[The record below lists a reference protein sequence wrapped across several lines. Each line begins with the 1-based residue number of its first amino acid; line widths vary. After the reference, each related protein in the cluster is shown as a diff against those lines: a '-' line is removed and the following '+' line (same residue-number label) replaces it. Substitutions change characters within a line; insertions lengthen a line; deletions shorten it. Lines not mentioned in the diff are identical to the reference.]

1 MAVIL
6 VAKIN
11 DVFADVRNLLL
22 LAEFCK
28 HDQWEYMPV
37 LGNLWKAIL
46 PIRGKHL
53 APHGQASCPTWA
65 SIVPILEHKTVEAQ
79 VSCSVLET
87 GKSIEFLPV

>member
-1 MAVIL
+1 MRAQGWFFLLAVIL

-65 SIVPILEHKTVEAQ
+65 SIVPILNPNRSLGLA
-79 VSCSVLET
+79 CILD
-87 GKSIEFLPV
+87 F